1 MRIAQAATSLC
12 ANFTGS
18 TIRLSNN
25 DVYDNQT
32 GFACGGGTLASAAN
46 NRKAGNV
53 GGSLP
58 VCAPTVTMTVQ

>member
-1 MRIAQAATSLC
+1 LSGNTIEQRSMRIAQAATSLC

-32 GFACGGGTLASAAN
+32 GFACGGGTLASAADN
-46 NRKAGNV
+46 QKRA
-53 GGSLP
+53 
-58 VCAPTVTMTVQ
+58 T

>member
-1 MRIAQAATSLC
+1 LSGNTIEQRGVGTAQATTSFC

-46 NRKAGNV
+46 NQKRA
-53 GGSLP
+53 
-58 VCAPTVTMTVQ
+58 T